1 MAHSEKT
8 PPGFYRSENDY
19 EKWKKLFRIWQFV
32 TDEPKSKQGG
42 LLILKLD
49 DTTQDEVL
57 VEEFSRRC
65 FFRNHL
71 ITFLNDELYSQT
83 KVLVKKISIFENSGR
98 GRPKN
103 DDFWHFRE

>member
-1 MAHSEKT
+1 MHKK
-8 PPGFYRSENDY
+8 GFKIESFKKNEENTEEIMWIYVKGKRS
-19 EKWKKLFRIWQFV
+19 F
-32 TDEPKSKQGG
+32 
-42 LLILKLD
+42 LI
-49 DTTQDEVL
+49 